1 MIAVELSKPDFE
13 YDIRGMIREFYPKE
27 EVRIYYR
34 DDEASIN
41 EVCEEDNSGKVKFQL
56 FICYE
61 DNRITCLCKEDG
73 KEIKYCDS
81 NKVGF

>member
-1 MIAVELSKPDFE
+1 MRREVEMIAVELSKPDFE

-41 EVCEEDNSGKVKFQL
+41 EVCE
-56 FICYE
+56 
-61 DNRITCLCKEDG
+61 
-73 KEIKYCDS
+73 
-81 NKVGF
+81 